1 VNANLRRVAI
11 GILVVGTLALLGW
24 IVSRQ
29 LAPGGD
35 VPDDAVRAETALAGP
50 EQTALAFVD
59 VALLRQLLAGAAAPE
74 ADLDALLLHPLGLRG
89 VSLAR
94 DVSRAV
100 VALSRD
106 GELTLVLFGSFDA
119 AAIEA
124 AVRAAS
130 AVAVRDATR
139 GDERV
144 LDVTRVD
151 EDTCG
156 ETPIAIAL
164 RADRVVLAHAR
175 ALDTLLARLADPPPA
190 EGGSRWR
197 KGLRAFEG
205 DPLVRVAL
213 ADPSAL
219 AAASDAP
226 VARALLGSVAR
237 LLEGS
242 PNARIE
248 ARRRGLTGGLAIALE
263 VASRDPKSAAA
274 RWEAFRAAARA
285 EWARVVP
292 PLAAW
297 QDALSI
303 DADGDAVRATAQ
315 RGADS
320 VVELPSLPDALV
332 VLASRDFRGPAPEVP
347 ATPETA
353 EGDAPAQADA
363 PPVATD
369 PRPLRF
375 AAEQSLDRLR
385 PYSPD
390 RPLAGAADVI
400 AGPFGIRVE
409 RATRLEPEAPLELA
423 IRAVGPALAN
433 LPEPTASPRLV
444 IESVSDEA
452 GTSLLREERCGPD
465 RNGVPGHLTAGLLSD
480 FVEGVKTVRLVPTA
494 SLDLVERIA
503 GRVEFEL
510 PVRTATVRMPANV
523 GAVLE
528 SEGASLELTGVA
540 PDRFSYRV
548 TGDVAR
554 LIHVRGLDA
563 ERRPLEAR
571 EAFELPRL
579 AGDGRVGARA
589 YQGGLATVE
598 ALFALETEPA
608 AYPFALASAR
618 PGSDGEE
625 QHVESSS
632 FIRYSTEQ
640 YEAEFGKL
648 SGSWPPDRRA
658 VSTATA
664 GPFSVGLDGFE
675 AGKDVAARLTVIAPN
690 VPNLTYHATA
700 LELALTGVGLVD
712 GRVVSPSEDAVARE
726 HARALLNARR
736 QFGRTDVEA
745 RTRLATGVAD
755 DATGVARLDGQ
766 VVLRIPQVVDSFE
779 LAAVEPGKSVVSKG
793 TVVSLRELGRD
804 RLTLQLSG
812 PLERFFSV
820 RAFAAD
826 GHELASEETNVPSP
840 ASPGPHELRFEVH
853 GQPARVVVQL
863 VRDHS
868 ERRYAFR
875 IELPVSEPAAAEE

>member
-35 VPDDAVRAETALAGP
+35 LPDDVVRAETALAGP
-50 EQTALAFVD
+50 EHTALAFVD
-59 VALLRQLLAGAAAPE
+59 VALLRQLLAGAEVPE
-74 ADLDALLLHPLGLRG
+74 ADFDALLLHPLGLRG
-89 VSLAR
+89 VSLTR

-124 AVRAAS
+124 AVRTVS
-130 AVAVRDATR
+130 TVAVREATQ

-151 EDTCG
+151 EDTCA

-175 ALDTLLARLADPPPA
+175 ALDGLLARLAAPSAADA
-190 EGGSRWR
+190 GSRWR
-197 KGLRAFEG
+197 KSLRAFEG
-205 DPLVRVAL
+205 DPLLRIAL
-213 ADPSAL
+213 AEPSAL
-219 AAASDAP
+219 ATASDAP
-226 VARALLGSVAR
+226 VARALLGAVAR

-242 PNARIE
+242 PSARIE
-248 ARRRGLTGGLAIALE
+248 ARRRGLTGGLAVALE
-263 VASRDPKSAAA
+263 VASSDPQSAAA

-285 EWARVVP
+285 EWTRVVP

-297 QDALSI
+297 QDALAI
-303 DADGDAVRATAQ
+303 EADGDAVRATAQ

-320 VVELPSLPDALV
+320 VAELAGLPDALV
-332 VLASRDFRGPAPEVP
+332 VLASRDFRGPTPEVP
-347 ATPETA
+347 GPAETPEA
-353 EGDAPAQADA
+353 APAQAEA
-363 PPVATD
+363 PPLATD

-375 AAEQSLDRLR
+375 ASEQSLDHLR

-409 RATRLEPEAPLELA
+409 RATRLAADAPLELA

-444 IESVSDEA
+444 IETVSDEA

-465 RNGVPGHLTAGLLSD
+465 RNGVPGRLTTALLSD
-480 FVEGVKTVRLVPTA
+480 FVEGVKTVRLLPTA
-494 SLDLVERIA
+494 SLDLVEKIA

-510 PVRTATVRMPANV
+510 PVRTASVRMPSNV

-528 SEGASLELTGVA
+528 SEGVALELTGVA

-548 TGDVAR
+548 TGDVGR

-563 ERRPLEAR
+563 ERRPLAAR

-608 AYPFALASAR
+608 VYPFALASAR

-648 SGSWPPDRRA
+648 AGSWPPDRRA
-658 VSTATA
+658 VSSATA
-664 GPFSVGLDGFE
+664 GPFSVGLEGFDSGQE
-675 AGKDVAARLTVIAPN
+675 VAARLTVIAPN

-712 GRVVSPSEDAVARE
+712 GRVVAPAQDAAARE
-726 HARALLNARR
+726 RARAVLNARR

-755 DATGVARLDGQ
+755 AATDVARLDGQ

-793 TVVSLRELGRD
+793 TVVALRELGRD
-804 RLTLQLSG
+804 RLTLQLDG

-820 RAFAAD
+820 RAFAPD
-826 GHELASEETNVPSP
+826 GHELASEETSVPSP
-840 ASPGPHELRFEVH
+840 ASSGPHELRFEVH
-853 GQPARVVVQL
+853 GQPARIVVQL
-863 VRDHS
+863 VRDHT

-875 IELPVSEPAAAEE
+875 IELPVAAPAAAAP